1 MDVSFVLRVTCAVR
15 AMSLFSPLNARLG
28 LSIT

>member
-1 MDVSFVLRVTCAVR
+1 MDVSFVLRVTWAVR
-15 AMSLFSPLNARLG
+15 AMSLFSPLDTHLG

>member
-1 MDVSFVLRVTCAVR
+1 VLRVTWAVR